1 MLDHIVEILCTN
13 GFTYLKCIDQMEG
26 PAYLPEC
33 NPIEHIWNARQV
45 TARQVPP
52 WSFRTVNIA
61 NEE

>member
-13 GFTYLKCIDQMEG
+13 GFTYLKCIDQREW

-33 NPIEHIWNARQV
+33 NPIEHIWNALQV
-45 TARQVPP
+45 IARQVP
-52 WSFRTVNIA
+52 WLFRAVNIA